1 MFVQLF
7 ILLTKN
13 RTEFTAEYGGYGL
26 KRDWRTL
33 GRVRVYLIFENGKGY
48 GNIMLGEKHV

>member
-1 MFVQLF
+1 LFVQLF